1 MKTIGLIGGMS
12 WESTQVYYRLLN
24 ENVKQRLGGH
34 HSAKVVLV
42 SVDFA
47 EIAELQHAGDWPA
60 TAAIL
65 CDAAQ
70 ALERAGADFILIGT
84 NTMHKI
90 ADEVAAAVSVPLLHI
105 IDVTAAALKARSIKR
120 VGLLGTQFTME
131 QEFYRARLQA
141 QGIEIIVPG
150 PKDRKLVHSVIFDEL
165 CQGQFLDASKQ
176 AYLQIIESLAA
187 RGAEGVILGCT
198 EIGMLLKDGDAS
210 IPLFDT
216 AELHAEAAVAK
227 ALD

>member
-24 ENVKQRLGGH
+24 EKVKHRLGGH

-47 EIAELQHAGDWPA
+47 EIAELQHTGDWPA

-84 NTMHKI
+84 NTMHKV
-90 ADEVAAAVSVPLLHI
+90 ADEVAAAVSVPFLHI

-141 QGIEIIVPG
+141 QGIEIIVPE
-150 PKDRKLVHSVIFDEL
+150 PKDRKLVHRVIFDEL
-165 CQGQFLDASKQ
+165 CQGQFLDVSRQ
-176 AYLQIIESLAA
+176 AYLEIIAGLAA
-187 RGAEGVILGCT
+187 CGAEGVILGCT
-198 EIGMLLKDGDAS
+198 EIGMLLQDGDAF

-216 AELHAEAAVAK
+216 AELHAEATVAR

>member
-47 EIAELQHAGDWPA
+47 EIAELQHAGDWQA

-90 ADEVAAAVSVPLLHI
+90 ADEVAVAVSVPLLHI
-105 IDVTAAALKARSIKR
+105 IDVTAAALKARNIKR

-131 QEFYRARLQA
+131 QEFYRARLQTH
-141 QGIEIIVPG
+141 GIEVVIPE
-150 PKDRKLVHSVIFDEL
+150 PEERDLVHRVIYHEL
-165 CQGQFLDASKQ
+165 CQGQFLDVSKQ
-176 AYLQIIESLAA
+176 AYLEITAGLAG

-198 EIGMLLKDGDAS
+198 EIGMLLEDGDAA

-216 AELHAEAAVAK
+216 AALHAEAAVVK
-227 ALD
+227 ALG